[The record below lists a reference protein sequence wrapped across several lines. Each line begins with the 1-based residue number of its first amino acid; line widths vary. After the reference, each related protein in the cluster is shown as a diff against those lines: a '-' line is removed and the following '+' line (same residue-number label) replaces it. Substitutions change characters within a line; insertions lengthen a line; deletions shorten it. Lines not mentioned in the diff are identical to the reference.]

1 MTTEDQF
8 MCIGKGLLAA
18 LGATFAIFAIS
29 KTFPV
34 ICDKIKSR
42 KDSIKQKF
50 EKPKDKDQSLQS
62 LPESKDSF
70 KVDVNPA
77 TSNETEFFQ
86 IMTPVYLRMPLS
98 PSDRVGNLQAL
109 PEKEEQKRK
118 VEEADKVVEL
128 KASSEV
134 SPLKNRNGKTKKSN
148 ATFRPILKRKYPTES
163 SESESERVV
172 RQRKSKSNNVN
183 TSHFRNKTSSY
194 SYNLDSSSD
203 SDENDEKNSNGLN
216 KSKENEEVENPKIS
230 SVKDKNGMAKKLKP
244 LLKGQYPEESES
256 ERVVRQR
263 SKSKL
268 TKTKTTKLT
277 SINASEGK
285 NTTLN
290 YNGSKVELKAN
301 VNKDVNDSVHKNVE
315 TIVTVEKRSGSG
327 NKFDINLDMFVD
339 PKTKKSIKLHT
350 HAAVDKQKMNLHGK
364 AEATEGEGIAQI
376 AGLISHKGASNIDTM
391 ELDVIE
397 NSQDSDEVE
406 IEAIAVKEEEKDM
419 N

>member
-194 SYNLDSSSD
+194 SLDSSSD

-230 SVKDKNGMAKKLKP
+230 SIKDKNGMAKKLKP

-256 ERVVRQR
+256 ERVGRQR
-263 SKSKL
+263 SKS

-327 NKFDINLDMFVD
+327 NKFD
-339 PKTKKSIKLHT
+339 
-350 HAAVDKQKMNLHGK
+350 AVDKQKMNLHGK

>member
-194 SYNLDSSSD
+194 SLDSSSD

-230 SVKDKNGMAKKLKP
+230 SIKDKNGMAKKLKP

-256 ERVVRQR
+256 ERVGRQR
-263 SKSKL
+263 SKS

-290 YNGSKVELKAN
+290 YNGSKVELKAKI
-301 VNKDVNDSVHKNVE
+301 NKDVNDSVHKNVE

-327 NKFDINLDMFVD
+327 NKFD
-339 PKTKKSIKLHT
+339 
-350 HAAVDKQKMNLHGK
+350 AVDKQKMNLHGK